1 LANTYTYKVSAI
13 NSAGTS
19 LPSNEVSIKT
29 SEQTPPEPEETVCGP
44 GTVLND
50 QGVCVLQQDSE
61 PEPEPSGPKETHIPG
76 FPDPNK
82 DPQYYI
88 DRYNSDATYKAWFDR
103 NFPNQTI
110 YEIVGVS
117 EPEPEPSFECGPGTH
132 IEDGVCVL
140 DKAQNQFPLS
150 GCLIAT
156 ATYGTELAP
165 QVQQL
170 REIRE
175 HTLLST
181 NSGTA
186 FLGMFNYAYYSF
198 SPTIADW
205 ERQNPAFKELVKVSI
220 TPMLSTLSLL
230 NNAEIDSEQDLL
242 GYGVGIILLNAGMYF
257 GIPALFITFIRNKIK
272 HKS

>member
-1 LANTYTYKVSAI
+1 LANTYSYKVSAI

-29 SEQTPPEPEETVCGP
+29 SEQTQPEPEETTCGP

-50 QGVCVLQQDSE
+50 QGVCVLQQE
-61 PEPEPSGPKETHIPG
+61 PEPEPEQSGPKETHIPG
-76 FPDPNK
+76 FPDPDK

-88 DRYNSDATYKAWFDR
+88 NRYNSESTYKEWFDR

-110 YEIVGVS
+110 YEVVGVP
-117 EPEPEPSFECGPGTH
+117 EPEPEEKKCGPGTH
-132 IEDGVCVL
+132 LENGMCVL
-140 DKAQNQFPLS
+140 DKTENQFPLS

-186 FLGMFNYAYYSF
+186 FLGTFNYVYYSF

-205 ERQNPAFKELVKVSI
+205 ERQNPAFRELVKAAI
-220 TPMLSTLSLL
+220 TPMLLTLSLL

-242 GYGVGIILLNAGMYF
+242 GYGVSIILLNVGMYF
-257 GIPALFITFIRNKIK
+257 GIPAMLIVLIRNKTK
-272 HKS
+272 YKP